1 MHAFAAPLHR
11 SQRAANEAAIA
22 TEVQLQVNRGAEDPF
37 YVIDLHAARDKCAL
51 WRALLPEVQPFYAVK
66 CNPDP
71 LLLAV
76 LAEEGLN
83 FDCASEAE
91 IKSVLDI
98 GVPASSILYANP
110 CKQPSQLRRAAEW
123 RVPLSVFDSEE
134 ELLKTAKHHPEG
146 GLLLRIQVD
155 DSKSTCVLSDKYGAP
170 LDEVPFLLRRARELN
185 LNVRGV
191 SFHVGSGCYS
201 PDAFPDAVARA
212 DRVFDMAKKIG
223 IEMDVLDVGGG
234 FPGVD
239 TAELAFADIAAALR
253 VGFRRH
259 FPASRGVEI
268 IAEPGRYIAATSH
281 TLAANI
287 IGKKVVRGADDQ
299 LDRTMYY
306 INDGL
311 YGSFNCV
318 LYDHAEPEYKVLS
331 KEALGPPQPCS
342 IWGPT
347 CDGLDCVSR
356 EAALPDLEVGQ
367 WLYFPNMGAYTAAAG
382 SNFNGMP
389 LPDKIYLPNHTSSPF
404 AAAAA
409 TPVEVKFESMPREA
423 SVAACG

>member
-1 MHAFAAPLHR
+1 M
-11 SQRAANEAAIA
+11 Q
-22 TEVQLQVNRGAEDPF
+22 
-37 YVIDLHAARDKCAL
+37 
-51 WRALLPEVQPFYAVK
+51 
-66 CNPDP
+66 
-71 LLLAV
+71 
-76 LAEEGLN
+76 
-83 FDCASEAE
+83 
-91 IKSVLDI
+91 
-98 GVPASSILYANP
+98 
-110 CKQPSQLRRAAEW
+110 
-123 RVPLSVFDSEE
+123 
-134 ELLKTAKHHPEG
+134 AKHHPEG

-311 YGSFNCV
+311 YGDSHPS
-318 LYDHAEPEYKVLS
+318 L
-331 KEALGPPQPCS
+331 
-342 IWGPT
+342 
-347 CDGLDCVSR
+347 
-356 EAALPDLEVGQ
+356 ALPPSPALHAVHGRCDS
-367 WLYFPNMGAYTAAAG
+367 YP
-382 SNFNGMP
+382 P
-389 LPDKIYLPNHTSSPF
+389 L
-404 AAAAA
+404 A
-409 TPVEVKFESMPREA
+409 
-423 SVAACG
+423 